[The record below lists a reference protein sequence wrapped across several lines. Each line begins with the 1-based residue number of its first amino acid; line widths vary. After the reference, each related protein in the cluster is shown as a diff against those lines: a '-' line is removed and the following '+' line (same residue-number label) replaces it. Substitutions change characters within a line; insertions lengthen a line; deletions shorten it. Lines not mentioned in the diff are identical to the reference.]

1 MSRYA
6 RGVAVNWLNNDEMLA
21 WRSFI
26 ETSGDLMRA
35 IERDLV
41 PFGLDRGDYQ
51 LLAMLSEA
59 PDGRLRLCD
68 LADTLRLTPSG
79 LTRRMEGVVK
89 KRLVAKAR
97 STEDKRVTY
106 AHITPKGLELLRK
119 AAPHHLR
126 SVRSLMIDH
135 LTAAEIKALGSAFT
149 KIAAHLDPR

>member
-1 MSRYA
+1 ML
-6 RGVAVNWLNNDEMLA
+6 VAVKWLNDDEMLA

-35 IERDLV
+35 IERDLA

-59 PDGRLRLCD
+59 DDGRLRLCD

-89 KRLVAKAR
+89 KELVTKSR
-97 STEDKRVTY
+97 STDDRRVTY
-106 AHITPKGLELLRK
+106 AHITPKGLELLKK

-135 LTAAEIKALGSAFT
+135 LTPSEIKALGSAFS
-149 KIAAHLDPR
+149 KIASNLEPR

>member
-1 MSRYA
+1 M
-6 RGVAVNWLNNDEMLA
+6 AVKWLNDDEMLA

-26 ETSGDLMRA
+26 ETTGDLLRA
-35 IERDLV
+35 IERELA

-59 PDGRLRLCD
+59 EDGQLRLCD
-68 LADTLRLTPSG
+68 LADSLRLSPSG

-89 KRLVAKAR
+89 KKFVTKTR
-97 STEDKRVTY
+97 SAEDRRVTY
-106 AHITPKGLELLRK
+106 AQITPKGWEILRK

-135 LTAAEIKALGSAFT
+135 LTQAEVKALGSAFT
-149 KIAAHLDPR
+149 KIEAHLNSQH

>member
-1 MSRYA
+1 
-6 RGVAVNWLNNDEMLA
+6 MLA

-35 IERDLV
+35 IERDLA

-59 PDGRLRLCD
+59 DDGRLRLCD

-89 KRLVAKAR
+89 KKLVTKSR
-97 STEDKRVTY
+97 STDDRRVTY
-106 AHITPKGLELLRK
+106 AHITPKGLELLKK

-126 SVRSLMIDH
+126 SVRALMIDH
-135 LTAAEIKALGSAFT
+135 LTPSEIKALGSAFS
-149 KIAAHLDPR
+149 KIASNLEPR